1 MARRAGYGNHFSRS
15 DTNNSIQRAACNFL
29 AGVFM
34 LEYCEKKLR
43 RLTVIS
49 KLMLKYREDT
59 KQKEVAYFK
68 QSNHNQQ
75 HKDKLK
81 PS

>member
-1 MARRAGYGNHFSRS
+1 MEMISVDPTPTTLYK
-15 DTNNSIQRAACNFL
+15 QRAACNFL
-29 AGVFM
+29 AGVFYAWI
-34 LEYCEKKLR
+34 LWEKVEKA
-43 RLTVIS
+43 VIS
-49 KLMLKYREDT
+49 KLMLKYREDI